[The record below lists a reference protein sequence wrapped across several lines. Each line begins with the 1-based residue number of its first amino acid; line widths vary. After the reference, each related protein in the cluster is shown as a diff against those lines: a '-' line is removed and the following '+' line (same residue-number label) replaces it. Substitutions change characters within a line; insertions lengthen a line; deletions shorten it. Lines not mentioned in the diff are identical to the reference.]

1 MAEKLTRTY
10 DYDESTLYTK
20 AKAELERKI
29 NEKLAKYNPEFDWN
43 EANKS
48 GKFKIMGVVGDVVIK
63 GSTLTIEM
71 KIPFTLKMMKKSI
84 ISSIERSLDR
94 I

>member
-10 DYDESTLYTK
+10 DYDEDTLYTK

-29 NEKLAKYNPEFDWN
+29 NEKLAKYNPEFNWN
-43 EANKS
+43 EEDKTGS
-48 GKFKIMGVVGDVVIK
+48 FKIMGVTGNVEIK

-71 KIPFTLKMMKKSI
+71 KIPFALKMMKKSI
-84 ISSIERSLDR
+84 INSIERSLDK